1 MEIRRHCS
9 ERLPGG
15 ERKWRK
21 AARIAGFKGTLNV
34 IGLGQR
40 RWNYSEMVSK
50 QRSKYGVT
58 MGMYHR
64 PNRITVFVDKSPCA
78 RAHRRTASSLETFCH
93 ELGHYRQ
100 FIKGTFQVNRP
111 STMKQWKANSSERGA
126 NAYGR
131 WLMTQL

>member
-1 MEIRRHCS
+1 MEIRRHCR

-21 AARIAGFKGTLNV
+21 AARIADFKGTLNV

-50 QRSKYGVT
+50 HRGTYGVT
-58 MGMYHR
+58 MAMYHK

-78 RAHRRTASSLETFCH
+78 RAHRRSTTSLETFCH

-100 FIKGTFQVNRP
+100 FIKGTLETKRP
-111 STMKQWKANSSERGA
+111 KTLKQWKKHSGERGA
-126 NAYGR
+126 NAYAR
-131 WLMTQL
+131 WLMKQL